1 MKLGLLRM
9 SLDFRLRELPWDHG
23 NGTRLDALRN
33 ELLVGAGSISPM
45 YLRSRANSTGTMA
58 KCNQYLTVAKPAALT
73 GTLQIRFV
81 ASLLGSV
88 AEWCWHDFRRRT
100 QIFLLTY
107 LLTYLPHTHFFT
119 CSSIPRQFSFPVYHI
134 RIYVEKISVTS
145 A

>member
-88 AEWCWHDFRRRT
+88 AEWCWHDFEPGGGGEHGVRGHEIR
-100 QIFLLTY
+100 QKSLKFFLHKFLY
-107 LLTYLPHTHFFT
+107 DKL
-119 CSSIPRQFSFPVYHI
+119 
-134 RIYVEKISVTS
+134 EN
-145 A
+145 